1 MGDSIGELA
10 RLSEDL
16 RGRVARFTY

>member
-10 RLSEDL
+10 RMSEDL
-16 RGRVARFTY
+16 RGRVSRFTY